1 MDINDDLIIQW
12 EPKVQRMASNVYI
25 VGLDREDL
33 VQELRFA
40 IVKAAQGFEEDRGVL
55 FHTYLHTAMT
65 NTIRT
70 LLSRAQRHPHTV
82 SADETWQENISDGDT
97 TNRQSTK
104 VIEALTEPTDFTVDV
119 NFSDTL
125 RNCGLSEQE
134 YMFINLR
141 LEGLTMGEISNDI
154 GESAYKIRQSVR
166 DKLMGEMANAKK
178 A

>member
-1 MDINDDLIIQW
+1 MDINDELITQW

-25 VGLDREDL
+25 VGLDRDDL
-33 VQELRFA
+33 AQELRLA

-70 LLSRAQRHPHTV
+70 LMTKSQRHPQTV
-82 SADETWQENISDGDT
+82 SADKTYVNLGNSESQL
-97 TNRQSTK
+97 RQPSEI
-104 VIEALTEPTDFTVDV
+104 IEAFTDSTDFTVDV
-119 NFSDTL
+119 NFSDSI

-141 LEGLTMGEISNDI
+141 LEGLTMSEISYDL
-154 GESAYKIRQSVR
+154 GESAYKLRQSVR
-166 DKLMGEMANAKK
+166 DKLAGELTNEKTT
-178 A
+178 